1 MHYRVGVFIMCLNK
15 KKQRIL
21 DNLQDR
27 LFVYLNLLYS
37 FNFIQILIWQHRI
50 YTWCGCL
57 WLNSNTPNHSVF
69 GVSLMHLGHAEKKR
83 TTPISRWKLPSVT
96 THKAL
101 TQHNYLRNAIRR
113 RSSTRRKLKGAVE
126 RERFQAFYGK
136 TITYNLALMEDE
148 LKKKKS

>member
-1 MHYRVGVFIMCLNK
+1 MCLNK
-15 KKQRIL
+15 KEQRIW

-27 LFVYLNLLYS
+27 LFVYLHLLYS
-37 FNFIQILIWQHRI
+37 FYLIRQLTSQHRI

-57 WLNSNTPNHSVF
+57 WLNNNSPNHSVF
-69 GVSLMHLGHAEKKR
+69 GVSLMHLGHAEKKL
-83 TTPISRWKLPSVT
+83 TTPISRWKLPSVA
-96 THKAL
+96 THRAL
-101 TQHNYLRNAIRR
+101 TQYNYLRNAIRR

-136 TITYNLALMEDE
+136 TITYNLALMDDE